1 MFDKLK
7 SLVWTDDNVGQPPA
21 AAAQPTKYVPP
32 AYDAAH
38 EASITAM
45 FATNAGTFDENEGT
59 QANDSVLDT
68 KKIEATIRAI
78 IEGHPDFAKYLKF
91 TNAAVALEKV
101 IQVES
106 TRMQAAQATTALT
119 KDELVASVS
128 SYSAI
133 LANESTNFVSSFVA
147 TAEQNLESLN
157 QHLRMNADDINLATA
172 HLGELAKAKEVLN
185 HEIMTKTSELA
196 KAKIDFESVTKSISK
211 KYDEVSA
218 KLQQYLSA

>member
-7 SLVWTDDNVGQPPA
+7 SLVWTDDTPGQTPAVTTQPAKYVTPPRDPVSEAALTDMFSSLGDYNEDDPA
-21 AAAQPTKYVPP
+21 AK
-32 AYDAAH
+32 
-38 EASITAM
+38 
-45 FATNAGTFDENEGT
+45 
-59 QANDSVLDT
+59 NDSVLDT

-91 TNAAVALEKV
+91 TTAASALEKV

-119 KDELVASVS
+119 KDELIASINSNAAV
-128 SYSAI
+128 
-133 LANESTNFVSSFVA
+133 LANEAANFASTFVA
-147 TAEQNLESLN
+147 TAEQNIDSLTMN
-157 QHLRMNADDINLATA
+157 LRMNADDIGLATA
-172 HLGELAKAKEVLN
+172 RLGELAKAKEVLN

-196 KAKIDFESVTKSISK
+196 KAKIDFESVTKSIST
-211 KYDEVSA
+211 KYNEVSA